1 VNLASLKG
9 RVRAVGF
16 DLDGTLIDT
25 LPDIAAAANAM
36 LSDLRRP
43 VVPEEVVRGYIGDGI
58 ARLTKRLLTGT
69 LNGEPDEALF
79 EQALHVFEGH
89 YFDGVSRESRPF
101 PDVVSGL
108 ERLRGAGLRLA
119 CITNKAE
126 RFTVALLRAQ
136 GMAPQF
142 DLVLSGDSLPK
153 KKPDPLPLL
162 HACEHFGVST
172 SEFLFV
178 GDSPNDMAAARA
190 AGCPVVC
197 VPYGYTGG
205 QDVRD
210 LGADAIVSS
219 ISDLAVLIT

>member
-1 VNLASLKG
+1 MNPASLKG
-9 RVRAVGF
+9 TVRAVGF

-25 LPDIAAAANAM
+25 LPDIAAAANSM
-36 LSDLRRP
+36 LIDLGRP
-43 VVPEEVVRGYIGDGI
+43 EVSEDTVRGYIGDGI
-58 ARLTKRLLTGT
+58 ARLTKRLLTGA

-79 EQALHVFEGH
+79 ERALHVFEGH
-89 YFDGVSRESRPF
+89 YFDGVSRDSSPF
-101 PDVVSGL
+101 PGVVGGL
-108 ERLRGAGLRLA
+108 DRLRDAGLRLA

-126 RFTVALLRAQ
+126 RFTAALLHAQ
-136 GMAPQF
+136 GMAPLF

-162 HACEHFGVST
+162 HACEHFGVSPA
-172 SEFLFV
+172 EFLFV
-178 GDSPNDMAAARA
+178 GDSPNDVAAAKA

-219 ISDLAVLIT
+219 VSDLAVFIT